1 METKNLWVYDLR
13 HLHTANLFCNFF
25 FEIPDEAIL
34 RGHIMDYNIK
44 VSTILMPEATASA
57 SSLPFYDHI
66 SGAMNGRAHTVHHD
80 GNIMDFYVSLNEAF
94 ADILHSEAMYPT
106 EIPELG
112 KQELQIIW
120 TFFFEKDCTTH

>member
-1 METKNLWVYDLR
+1 MHPIIFDSVDVPSSSVWKQRIYGFARLSAFTQLNYFV
-13 HLHTANLFCNFF
+13 NFI

-44 VSTILMPEATASA
+44 LSTIVMPEVTTKASY
-57 SSLPFYDHI
+57 LPFYDHI
-66 SGAMNGRAHTVHHD
+66 SGAMNGRSHTVHHD

-112 KQELQIIW
+112 K
-120 TFFFEKDCTTH
+120 

>member
-1 METKNLWVYDLR
+1 METKNLWVYETFGIYL
-13 HLHTANLFCNFF
+13 LTQLNYFVNLI

-34 RGHIMDYNIK
+34 RGHIIDYNIK
-44 VSTILMPEATASA
+44 LSTIVMPEVTTKASY
-57 SSLPFYDHI
+57 LPFYDHI
-66 SGAMNGRAHTVHHD
+66 SGAMNGRSHTVHHD

-112 KQELQIIW
+112 K
-120 TFFFEKDCTTH
+120 